1 MHIIISRFSA
11 IGDVAMTI
19 PVLYGLAKAN
29 PRHRFTL
36 ITKRGMTRMF
46 VAPPSN
52 LEIVGL
58 DFKGNPFSDYRTLA
72 RAVDAARVKARGK
85 RYFVDLHDV
94 LRSRLLSLVCRT
106 RGYHTLRFDKARRAK
121 RALVSHKPGAAP
133 VSSNFLRYAA
143 PFEHI
148 PGLKPAAPFTSIF
161 PSGKGNPALFQSIT
175 GPRRDG
181 EKWVGIAPF
190 AAHQGKIYPPE
201 SMRRVI
207 DELAWKGSI
216 RIFLFGGGS
225 REKAILDEWAAPY
238 DNVISLAGSGLTL
251 EAELSLMSHIDIMLT
266 MDSANMHFAALTA
279 TPSISIW
286 GATAPTTG
294 FAPYSSPAA
303 PRPNAYIQ
311 LDDLPCRP
319 CSVFGNKPC
328 PHTTY
333 PCLQRIPPSTI
344 TATLLTHLQN

>member
-19 PVLYGLAKAN
+19 PVLYGLARAN

-36 ITKRGMTRMF
+36 MTKRGMTRMF
-46 VAPPSN
+46 VNAPSN
-52 LEIVGL
+52 LEIIGL
-58 DFKGNPFSDYRTLA
+58 DFRGNPISDYRTLA
-72 RAVDAARVKARGK
+72 RAVDAVRAKARGK

-94 LRSRLLSLVCRT
+94 LRSRLLGLICRT
-106 RGYHTLRFDKARRAK
+106 RGYKTLRFDKARRAK
-121 RALVSHKPGAAP
+121 RDLISHKPGAAL
-133 VSSNFLRYAA
+133 VTSNFVRYAA

-148 PGLKPAAPFTSIF
+148 PGLRPAAPFTSIF
-161 PSGKGNPALFQSIT
+161 PSGKGDPDLFAAVT

-190 AAHQGKIYPPE
+190 AAHEGKIYPPE
-201 SMRRVI
+201 SMRQVI
-207 DELAWKGSI
+207 DELAWQGGI

-225 REKAILDEWAAPY
+225 REKAILDQWAAPY
-238 DNVISLAGSGLTL
+238 DNVISLAGSGLSL
-251 EAELSLMSHIDIMLT
+251 HAELSLMSHIDIMLT

-279 TPSISIW
+279 TPSVSIW

-294 FAPYSSPAA
+294 FAPYSIPGA
-303 PRPNAYIQ
+303 PTSNTYIQ

-319 CSVFGNKPC
+319 CSIFGNKPC
-328 PHTTY
+328 ALGGY
-333 PCLQRIPPSTI
+333 PCLHRIPPSAV
-344 TATLLTHLQN
+344 TAAIMAHLP